1 MKSSSARYFLL
12 IFLLALIPAGCSKN
26 GLVEVEGTVLL
37 DNQPVPDATVLF
49 IPEGGTG
56 QPAQGMTDENG
67 RFQLTT
73 FKDNDGALCGTY
85 KVTVTK
91 SVPPPQPPEAEP
103 GDARS
108 IMAHMKAI
116 RQQKHEK
123 SPLPAIYASEKTTPF
138 RYTVPV
144 EGKLVLELKTSEK
157 K

>member
-1 MKSSSARYFLL
+1 MKSSNIRYFPLF
-12 IFLLALIPAGCSKN
+12 FLLALLPAGCSKN

-37 DNQPVPDATVLF
+37 DNQPVLDATVLF

-73 FKDNDGALCGTY
+73 FKDNDGALRGAY

-116 RQQKHEK
+116 RSQKHEK

-138 RYTVPV
+138 RYTVPI